1 LFGFQN
7 KNQLEDLYGAHVTRT
22 ILSNCST
29 KLVYRTPEPQTAEYM
44 AQMLGSQEVLES
56 NESLSMGAHHM
67 RDGVSIAHQRRLQP
81 IVSASE
87 IMALN
92 KLEAYVSLPGNY
104 PVAKLT
110 FAIVM

>member
-1 LFGFQN
+1 MILWRISSYIFFKSDPRN
-7 KNQLEDLYGAHVTRT
+7 FLLSFTPIFREDYLQP
-22 ILSNCST
+22 
-29 KLVYRTPEPQTAEYM
+29 PE
-44 AQMLGSQEVLES
+44 SQEVLES

-87 IMALN
+87 IMELN